1 MIMNNEQMYLN
12 IDGITADALI
22 GCYSYERGML
32 QPVEVSLKL
41 YISKPDYAD
50 GIESTVDY
58 SEVCD
63 YVKSVIA
70 ANHFHLVEN
79 LAKQL
84 AHQLLLNYPLL
95 NKVEITVSKPL
106 VNGVKA
112 KHISCHFTQKRKFKV
127 ALALGSNMNNPRQQ
141 LINAIELLGEFID
154 DIKIASFYRSKPQGY
169 SKQEDF
175 YNTCISG
182 YTSCT
187 PQELLINTKKVEKL
201 LGKKEEFI
209 NGPRIIDIDIALY
222 ESKIYNNL
230 FLAIPHPRMYE
241 RDFVITPLAEIE
253 PDWLHP
259 KLNISIKEIKNSLA
273 NSENFII
280 EQIS

>member
-1 MIMNNEQMYLN
+1 MMNHEQMYLN
-12 IDGITADALI
+12 IDGIITDALI

-41 YISKPDYAD
+41 HISKPDYAD

-63 YVKSVIA
+63 YVKSIIA

-84 AHQLLLNYPLL
+84 AHQLLLNYQLV
-95 NKVEITVSKPL
+95 NKVEVAVSKPL

-112 KHISCHFTQKRKFKV
+112 KRISCHYIQQRKFKI

-141 LINAIELLGEFID
+141 LINAIELLGEFVA
-154 DIKIASFYRSKPQGY
+154 DIKIASFYRTKPQGY
-169 SKQEDF
+169 SEQEDF

-182 YTSCT
+182 FTSYT
-187 PQELLINTKKVEKL
+187 PQELLINTKKIEKL
-201 LGKKEEFI
+201 LGKKEEFT
-209 NGPRIIDIDIALY
+209 NGPRIIDIDIVLFETEVY
-222 ESKIYNNL
+222 HKL
-230 FLAIPHPRMYE
+230 FLTIPHPRMHE

-259 KLNISIKEIKNSLA
+259 KLGLSIKEIKNNLV
-273 NSENFII
+273 NTKNFII
-280 EQIS
+280 EKII